1 MADKKEHRS
10 YMDVELNTKKTTIA
24 KSIDKEYRLKT
35 LRDDLNDY
43 GIVNN
48 ISQKKTYKE
57 EKSFEEPQGP
67 QLG

>member
-1 MADKKEHRS
+1 MADKKERKS
-10 YMDVELNTKKTTIA
+10 YMDIELSTHKITLA

-43 GIVNN
+43 GIINN